1 MTSMRYSS
9 FGRRTGLRVSEYALG
24 TGNFGTAWSSGVDTA
39 DARALFDRF
48 VDAGGTFL
56 DTAAMYQ
63 GGQAETMLGD
73 MLATT
78 RDEFVIS
85 SKYGLGNPEK
95 TGDRTNNGA
104 SRKAMVASV
113 DASLR
118 RLGTDYIDVFWVH
131 FPDAFTPVDEILRGL
146 DDLVSAGKIHH
157 GALSNFPAWRI
168 ALAAK
173 EADLRGWSPVVGLQA
188 EYSLAERGA
197 EIEILPMAEA
207 LGIAVNLWSP
217 LAGGLLTGKY
227 RQGGEGRKTDPSR
240 WVADTNGQTDAVI
253 DAVLAV
259 AAETGASAAQISMAW
274 LRERGN
280 RSTTAIVPIIG
291 PRTMAQLDDYLG
303 ALDVVLTA
311 EQYSRLDEVSMPRL
325 GVSPEIHSMTRTA
338 MLDGEPEKFVL
349 PATPVV

>member
-1 MTSMRYSS
+1 MRYTS

-24 TGNFGTAWSSGVDTA
+24 TGNFGTAWKSGVDTT
-39 DARALFDRF
+39 DARAIFDRF
-48 VDAGGTFL
+48 VEAGGTFL

-63 GGQAETMLGD
+63 GGQAESMLGD
-73 MLATT
+73 MLTST

-95 TGDRTNNGA
+95 TDRTNNGA

-118 RLGTDYIDVFWVH
+118 RLGTDYLDVFWVH

-157 GALSNFPAWRI
+157 GALSNFPAWRV

-173 EADLRGWSPVVGLQA
+173 EADLRGWSPVVAVQT

-197 EIEILPMAEA
+197 ENEILPMAEA
-207 LGIAVNLWSP
+207 LGLAVNLWSP

-227 RQGGEGRKTDPSR
+227 RSGSEGRKTDPSR
-240 WVADTNGQTDAVI
+240 FVSESNAQTTSVI
-253 DAVLAV
+253 DAVLEI
-259 AAETGASAAQISMAW
+259 AAETGVSAAQVSMAW

-280 RSTTAIVPIIG
+280 RSSTAIVPIIG
-291 PRTMAQLDDYLG
+291 PRTMAQLEDYLG
-303 ALDVVLTA
+303 ALDVVLSE
-311 EQYSRLDEVSMPRL
+311 EQYTRLDELSMPTL
-325 GVSPEIHSMTRTA
+325 GVSPEITSMTRGA
-338 MLDGEPEKFVL
+338 MLDGEPARFIL
-349 PATPVV
+349 PVTPVF

>member
-1 MTSMRYSS
+1 MRYTS

-24 TGNFGTAWSSGVDTA
+24 TGNFGTAWKSGVDTT
-39 DARALFDRF
+39 DAHAIFDRF
-48 VDAGGTFL
+48 VDAGGTYL

-63 GGQAETMLGD
+63 SGQSESMLGD

-95 TGDRTNNGA
+95 IDRTNNGA

-113 DASLR
+113 EASLR
-118 RLGTDYIDVFWVH
+118 RLGTDYLDVFWVH
-131 FPDAFTPVDEILRGL
+131 FPDAFTPIDEILRGL

-157 GALSNFPAWRI
+157 GALSNFPAWRV

-173 EADLRGWSPVVGLQA
+173 EADLRGWSPIVGIQT

-197 EIEILPMAEA
+197 ESEILPMAEA

-227 RQGGEGRKTDPSR
+227 RNGGEGRKTDPSR
-240 WVADTNGQTDAVI
+240 FVSDTTTQTNAILDT
-253 DAVLAV
+253 VLEV
-259 AAETGASAAQISMAW
+259 AAETGANAAQVSMAW

-280 RSTTAIVPIIG
+280 RSSTAIIPIIG
-291 PRTMAQLDDYLG
+291 PRTMAQLEDYLG
-303 ALDVVLTA
+303 ALDVTLSD
-311 EQYSRLDEVSMPRL
+311 EQYTRLDEVSLPTL
-325 GVSPEIHSMTRTA
+325 GVSPEINAMTRNA
-338 MLDGEPEKFVL
+338 MLDGEPARFIL
-349 PATPVV
+349 PSTPVV

>member
-1 MTSMRYSS
+1 MTGMRYTR

-24 TGNFGTAWSSGVDTA
+24 TGNFGTAWSSGVDTT
-39 DARALFDRF
+39 DARAIFDRF

-63 GGQAETMLGD
+63 GGQSESMLGD
-73 MLATT
+73 MLTST

-95 TGDRTNNGA
+95 SDRTNNGA

-131 FPDAFTPVDEILRGL
+131 FPDAFTPIDEILRGL
-146 DDLVSAGKIHH
+146 DDLVRAGKIHH
-157 GALSNFPAWRI
+157 GALSNFPAWRV

-173 EADLRGWSPVVGLQA
+173 EADLRNWSPIVGIQT
-188 EYSLAERGA
+188 EYSLTERNAEN
-197 EIEILPMAEA
+197 ELLPMAEA
-207 LGIAVNLWSP
+207 LGLAVNLWSP

-227 RQGGEGRKTDPSR
+227 RTASEGRKTDPSR
-240 WVADTNGQTDAVI
+240 FVSPESAQANAVI
-253 DAVLAV
+253 DTVL
-259 AAETGASAAQISMAW
+259 EIASEIGTNAAQVSMAW

-280 RSTTAIVPIIG
+280 RSSTAIVPIVG
-291 PRTMAQLDDYLG
+291 PRTLSQLDDYLG
-303 ALDVVLTA
+303 ALDVTLTA
-311 EQYSRLDEVSMPRL
+311 DQYNRLDEVSMPML
-325 GVSPEIHSMTRTA
+325 GVSPEIQTMTRNA
-338 MLDGEPEKFVL
+338 MLDGEPAKFIL
-349 PATPVV
+349 PATPVA